1 MGSNK
6 KNDKQLSNTM
16 VKYSLYIAFAAI
28 GVGLFYILNSSGDEK
43 SLMTE
48 LGSPPPWPIFIAI
61 NILADSLRKLAD
73 KLTPP
78 QITMLSDI
86 AFSNHKLV
94 LAYIIQKYKIAD
106 FVGDG
111 NGPKT
116 VEEIAQFTK
125 TENVDNV
132 ERLMYA
138 CASQGMFKLVDGK
151 TFVNTGLSAVLRRD
165 HPNSMAGMI
174 GHCFE
179 DSYEAWGQLY
189 KVFGP
194 DASDVPWNL
203 VNPNFPVDHSQSKL
217 GMWDFYT
224 KNPKQEEQFSR
235 AMTSLEGIGGMAM
248 AADGPFENH
257 SRFIDIGGG
266 TGHFLEKILKM
277 YQKYGD
283 TNTKGVLFERAP
295 VIDIARQNF
304 DPELVEQERVAFH
317 AGNFFDATTLP
328 DFQDGDCVFLRY
340 ILHDWKDEDAVRILE
355 SVRSKIENKKVS
367 VLIGESAMPNR
378 NSIGQPAAI
387 HNIDMQMMVLNGGVE
402 RYPKYWAK
410 LLEETRFEYVSVH
423 PTRSIL
429 AWIKAVP
436 V

>member
-1 MGSNK
+1 
-6 KNDKQLSNTM
+6 M
-16 VKYSLYIAFAAI
+16 VKL
-28 GVGLFYILNSSGDEK
+28 LKE
-43 SLMTE
+43 
-48 LGSPPPWPIFIAI
+48 
-61 NILADSLRKLAD
+61 
-73 KLTPP
+73 
-78 QITMLSDI
+78 
-86 AFSNHKLV
+86 
-94 LAYIIQKYKIAD
+94 
-106 FVGDG
+106 
-111 NGPKT
+111 
-116 VEEIAQFTK
+116 
-125 TENVDNV
+125 
-132 ERLMYA
+132 
-138 CASQGMFKLVDGK
+138 K

-179 DSYEAWGQLY
+179 DSYQAWGQLY

-217 GMWDFYT
+217 GIWDFYT

-283 TNTKGVLFERAP
+283 TITKGVLFDRAP

-355 SVRSKIENKKVS
+355 SIRSKIGNKKVS

-410 LLEETRFEYVSVH
+410 LLEETRFEYLSVH